1 MTTQKALILPKKFGE
16 WTLGEIPVQKPG
28 PKELLV
34 KVSATAL
41 NPVDWKI
48 KEYGFFV
55 SEYPWVG
62 GTDGAGIV
70 EQVGSEVTNVAK
82 GDKMYVPGVSRTVS
96 SQGGV
101 LITAILHHVP
111 PASSKAG
118 SRTTRRPSIAAH
130 SAVTHPRQDPRT
142 SERPVNYT

>member
-1 MTTQKALILPKKFGE
+1 MNMSTQKALY
-16 WTLGEIPVQKPG
+16 IPEKHAPFKMGDAPLYEPG
-28 PKELLV
+28 PREVLV
-34 KVSATAL
+34 KIVAAAL

-96 SQGGV
+96 SWLVWLV
-101 LITAILHHVP
+101 LWVSLRLFLFLRLIL
-111 PASSKAG
+111 
-118 SRTTRRPSIAAH
+118 RL
-130 SAVTHPRQDPRT
+130 
-142 SERPVNYT
+142 

>member
-1 MTTQKALILPKKFGE
+1 MSSTQKALVLPTPTAELEVRSIPIPTPASGE
-16 WTLGEIPVQKPG
+16 VLI
-28 PKELLV
+28 
-34 KVSATAL
+34 KVMAAAL

-82 GDKMYVPGVSRTVS
+82 GDKMYVPDPSRTVS

-101 LITAILHHVP
+101 LITTILRHVP
-111 PASSKAG
+111 PVSSKAG
-118 SRTTRRPSIAAH
+118 SRTTRRRSSSIPSSLRRLRQRYAA
-130 SAVTHPRQDPRT
+130 
-142 SERPVNYT
+142 